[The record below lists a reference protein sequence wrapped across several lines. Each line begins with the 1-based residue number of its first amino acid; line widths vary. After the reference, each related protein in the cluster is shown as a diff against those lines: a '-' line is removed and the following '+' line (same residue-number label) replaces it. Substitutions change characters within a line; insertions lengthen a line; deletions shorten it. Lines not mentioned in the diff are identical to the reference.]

1 MYILENKNQLTPI
14 EETTFAD
21 LNMLERDIEEMLRL
35 NIDMLCETDEESML
49 IVGQQ
54 VKNVQNGKSVFTK
67 RWKNATFRWT
77 SCLYAA
83 MAEKCFWVVICETY
97 AFAEL
102 KGSGKTLHQLREEYM
117 SLQEQQT
124 AETGVEE

>member
-1 MYILENKNQLTPI
+1 MPKIDK
-14 EETTFAD
+14 
-21 LNMLERDIEEMLRL
+21 MLEWGIVNAGDTIVAKGTTEEALLQKDGKMLLSDGRAV
-35 NIDMLCETDEESML
+35 SM
-49 IVGQQ
+49 QQ
-54 VKNVQNGKSVFTK
+54 WLKDVFGWSSVQ
-67 RWKNATFRWT
+67 
-77 SCLYAA
+77 
-83 MAEKCFWVVICETY
+83 TY

>member
-1 MYILENKNQLTPI
+1 M
-14 EETTFAD
+14 
-21 LNMLERDIEEMLRL
+21 
-35 NIDMLCETDEESML
+35 
-49 IVGQQ
+49 QQ
-54 VKNVQNGKSVFTK
+54 WLKDVFGWSSVQ
-67 RWKNATFRWT
+67 
-77 SCLYAA
+77 
-83 MAEKCFWVVICETY
+83 TY